1 MGSIPSHVDR
11 PELSAFVIVPA
22 LLPLI
27 FGGQGWSALLTA
39 LANLALLGL
48 IYAVVGYGLPSIMRW
63 VGRRLWRQLFT
74 SLTLLARAVP
84 LLMIF
89 VLLAFVNEEMWK
101 VFSEVSDPGL
111 VGIGL
116 LFLLLGA
123 GFLLARLPREVRA
136 LEADVGHGAPA
147 LSTPQRRNVGLVLF
161 VSQALQ
167 VLTVGFVVAAF
178 LFLFGVIAI
187 PAEVRELWAGTDG
200 TTLFTVTVAGEQFQP
215 TLELLKVAAGLGAFS
230 ALYFAVAMLTD
241 STYREEFLTRSP
253 VSCGPHSAPAPST

>member
-1 MGSIPSHVDR
+1 MVCSDTVAQRRLASYEEGFRPAGLPLFDEDFSASTDVFNRAAPLLALVFVAEMLGAIKLEWSLLANVAAAIAGLLILLGAGAIINLARGRPLGSIPSHVDR

-74 SLTLLARAVP
+74 SLTLA
-84 LLMIF
+84 
-89 VLLAFVNEEMWK
+89 
-101 VFSEVSDPGL
+101 
-111 VGIGL
+111 
-116 LFLLLGA
+116 
-123 GFLLARLPREVRA
+123 
-136 LEADVGHGAPA
+136 
-147 LSTPQRRNVGLVLF
+147 
-161 VSQALQ
+161 
-167 VLTVGFVVAAF
+167 
-178 LFLFGVIAI
+178 
-187 PAEVRELWAGTDG
+187 
-200 TTLFTVTVAGEQFQP
+200 LFTVTVAGEQFQP

-241 STYREEFLTRSP
+241 STSGRSSSTRSP
-253 VSCGPHSAPAPST
+253 VSCGPHSGPVPST